1 VISKEIVELI
11 QRKGIPAKITDEQ
24 AFDRLAQVLQGLFVH
39 QHGNEVG

>member
-1 VISKEIVELI
+1 VNSKEIVELI

-24 AFDRLAQVLQGLFVH
+24 AFDRLQGLFVH